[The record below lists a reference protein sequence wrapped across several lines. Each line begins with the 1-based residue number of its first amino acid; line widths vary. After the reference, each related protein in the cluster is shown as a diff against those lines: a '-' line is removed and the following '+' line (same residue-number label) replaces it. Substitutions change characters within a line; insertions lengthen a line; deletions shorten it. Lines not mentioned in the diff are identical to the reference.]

1 MHDGLI
7 DADIYRLTKAA
18 SEAST
23 AEERGKLE
31 TSTDANAQVLAAN
44 HVAASLEAVE
54 RSLELLKMPF
64 SKLRD

>member
-1 MHDGLI
+1 MHNGII
-7 DADIYRLTKAA
+7 DADIYRLNNAA

-23 AEERGKLE
+23 PEERGKLE
-31 TSTDANAQVLAAN
+31 RSTDGKAQVPAAN

-64 SKLRD
+64 LKLRD